1 MATLKEQIA
10 ALQKGWSAEI
20 ANQEQPGIQT
30 GIKTGSLSFDNKNW
44 MVFQYPNGG
53 VTVMRRSPN
62 QAGLGANTYRAEI
75 LDPETGKVEET
86 VVSPSR
92 IADIGGKVLL
102 ATMAV
107 LTTNPQLAASL
118 GGAEAAA
125 AAGADVVGADLAA
138 SAVAGVEGV
147 ASQAGLTAYNSAIA
161 SGLSM
166 ADAAA
171 FADKAVSSTAA
182 LLEAGFSEAEALR
195 TSLDNLG
202 VQSSFRVGDTGLL
215 QDAANVVSGLPTSA
229 LVTGGLLAAN
239 AVNSAL
245 QTRQTTDAAGNVTY
259 NLPPQMQ
266 FQGREYTP
274 ATGNLYRYGFGPEQA
289 MFRGTGP
296 TSTIGRSNV
305 VINAPAAQGQVA
317 APAAGSPLATQS
329 LAQQGMAPSG
339 LLAANVNGQQ
349 VPIVQPVDQA
359 TVGLLNQG
367 VQVTQPQA
375 LTRDL
380 AATIFQGFFDRAPT
394 EREIATFAQYG
405 DRFKTPEEFSTFLM
419 NSPQYQ
425 AYRDSLLAA
434 RNQPVAPAGGG
445 TTQTVVQQ
453 TGGGSPTIVN
463 APMDMGLLG
472 NESVVSGAGAPAFS
486 GGLFTAMP
494 TTNYITNDQ
503 AIDVFKSLTGYAPT
517 QEQVAAFS
525 GANTFTS
532 PDAFRAFL
540 TGTPDYQF
548 MAAQGML
555 PSMNGLLQ
563 TR

>member
-30 GIKTGSLSFDNKNW
+30 DIKTGSLSFDNKNW

-107 LTTNPQLAASL
+107 LAANPQLAASL

-125 AAGADVVGADLAA
+125 AAAGELAGADLAIA
-138 SAVAGVEGV
+138 LGEGI
-147 ASQAGLTAYNSAIA
+147 QPIA
-161 SGLSM
+161 
-166 ADAAA
+166 
-171 FADKAVSSTAA
+171 STAA
-182 LLEAGFSEAEALR
+182 QAGAVGSNLA
-195 TSLDNLG
+195 SLGAGIGLAG
-202 VQSSFRVGDTGLL
+202 AAPGLL
-215 QDAANVVSGLPTSA
+215 STIGGALSAVPTSA

-239 AVNSAL
+239 AVSNAL
-245 QTRQTTDAAGNVTY
+245 QPRQTTDAAGNVTY

-296 TSTIGRSNV
+296 TSTIGRTSV
-305 VINAPAAQGQVA
+305 TPGVTQVA

-329 LAQQGMAPSG
+329 LAQQGMTPSG

-349 VPIVQPVDQA
+349 VPIVQTIDQA
-359 TVGLLNQG
+359 TAGLLNQG

-394 EREIATFAQYG
+394 EQEVATFAQYG
-405 DRFKTPEEFSTFLM
+405 DRFKTPAEFSTFLM

-453 TGGGSPTIVN
+453 AGGNSPTIVN

>member
-30 GIKTGSLSFDNKNW
+30 DIKTGSLSFDNKNW

-107 LTTNPQLAASL
+107 LAANPQLAASL

-125 AAGADVVGADLAA
+125 AAGAA
-138 SAVAGVEGV
+138 E
-147 ASQAGLTAYNSAIA
+147 GLTLAGNAAAEAALSAAGAATPGLLSTIGGALSAI
-161 SGLSM
+161 
-166 ADAAA
+166 
-171 FADKAVSSTAA
+171 
-182 LLEAGFSEAEALR
+182 
-195 TSLDNLG
+195 
-202 VQSSFRVGDTGLL
+202 
-215 QDAANVVSGLPTSA
+215 PTSA

-239 AVNSAL
+239 AVSSAL
-245 QTRQTTDAAGNVTY
+245 QPRQTTDAAGNVTY

-329 LAQQGMAPSG
+329 LAQQGMTPSG

-394 EREIATFAQYG
+394 EQEIATFAQYG
-405 DRFKTPEEFSTFLM
+405 DRFKTPAEFSTFLM

-453 TGGGSPTIVN
+453 AGGGSPTIVN
-463 APMDMGLLG
+463 APMDMGLLS